1 MKSKTKISKQEQR
14 KTNPELVETIRLA
27 KKNKGWLEVAG
38 IIAGSRKNWRNM
50 NLNKI
55 DKEVK
60 EGETIIIPGK
70 VLSQGEIN
78 KKIKIAAIGF
88 SKKAKEKLLKAKS
101 EIILIADEIKKNPKC
116 NGVKILK

>member
-14 KTNPELVETIRLA
+14 KTNLELIETIRLA
-27 KKNKGWLEVAG
+27 KKNKCWLEVAG
-38 IIAGSRKNWRNM
+38 IVAGSRKNWRNM
-50 NLNKI
+50 NLNEI

-60 EGETIIIPGK
+60 EGEIVVIPGK

-88 SKKAKEKLLKAKS
+88 SEKAKEKLLKSKS
-101 EIILIADEIKKNPKC
+101 EVILIVDEIKKNPKC
-116 NGVKILK
+116 KGVKILK